1 MSLMRLWWI
10 PNRHPPERGGYV
22 RYPFRE
28 LLAILAEESR
38 RRSCLVVGED
48 LGTVPAEFRQALA
61 EAGVLSY
68 RPLIFEREFP
78 RQSLVCVT
86 THDLPTW
93 AGFFEGHDLGLRE
106 SLGLSIH
113 PEKEKTIR
121 EKEKKRLA
129 DLLKGETASLTAH
142 LFLART
148 PAMLEAIQPEDVLGT
163 VEQANLPGT
172 VEEHPN
178 WRRKL
183 ALPLEKWA
191 SDERIASLAQALA
204 PLRGIGPRVPRATYR
219 LQLHKDFRFKDA
231 KALVPYLAKLGISHL
246 YASPFLKAR
255 AGSLHGYDVVD
266 HRQLNPEIGS
276 EADLDALLDELQ
288 RHGMG
293 LVMDIVP
300 NHMGVMHGDNAWW
313 EDVLARGRASPFAR
327 YFDIDWL
334 PAKRELRGKVLLGVL
349 GDHYGNALERRE
361 LRLERGAV
369 RYFEHAFPLS
379 AKTRTAK
386 ARDPL
391 AVHRVLERQNY
402 RLAYWRVAAD
412 EINYRRFFEIVDLA
426 ALRQEDPAVFEA
438 THELVARLAARPGVD
453 GLRIDHPD
461 GLADP
466 RGYFER
472 LQQRCGRH
480 WLVIEKIVAHH
491 ERLPSD
497 WPVDGTTGY
506 RFANVLTRLFVDET
520 AEGKFNRIY
529 SRFTRDP
536 RSFDEISRQSRML
549 IMATTLA
556 ADLNRL
562 ATRLSRIASGNRFTR
577 DYTMTGLRHALA
589 EVAAD
594 FPVYRTYV
602 TGAGASEADRRHV
615 EWAIGN
621 ARRASRAADP
631 GVFGFIRSV
640 LLNEVHSKDRQR
652 RAEILDFAM
661 RFQQFTAPVVAK
673 GVEDTAFYRYHRLV
687 ALNEVGG
694 DPRSFGVSLKAF
706 HGASEDRA
714 KHWPRTMLATT
725 THDTKRSEDA
735 RARLGVLSELAS
747 AWRLTLRRWSVVN
760 RSARRE
766 VQGSPAPSPGDEYL
780 FYQSLLAVWPSAAP
794 KKEELEQ
801 LRKRLTAYMLKA
813 VREAKER
820 TSWINPDAEYEAAVE
835 GFVAHALASPL
846 FLKEVNAVVPRLARL
861 GMLVGL
867 SQAAIKV
874 ASPGVPDFY
883 QGTELWDFSLVDPDN
898 RRPVDYATR
907 KSFLKDLSSF
917 SHRALLE
924 NLPDGKAK
932 MHVIASGLALR
943 RRFASIYERPSYAPL
958 YADGGR
964 EQNIIAFSVGSA
976 AQQIVAVAPRLFAGL
991 MEEGDLAPLG
1001 EKAWGA
1007 SMLDLPQGRFQNVLT
1022 GETHAGGRV
1031 RIADLLAA
1039 FPVALLAP
1047 T

>member
-1 MSLMRLWWI
+1 M
-10 PNRHPPERGGYV
+10 
-22 RYPFRE
+22 
-28 LLAILAEESR
+28 
-38 RRSCLVVGED
+38 
-48 LGTVPAEFRQALA
+48 
-61 EAGVLSY
+61 LSY

-93 AGFFEGHDLGLRE
+93 AGFFEGHDLRLRE
-106 SLGLSIH
+106 SLGRILN
-113 PEKEKTIR
+113 PEKESAIR
-121 EKEKKRLA
+121 EKEKERLA
-129 DLLKGETASLTAH
+129 DLLKGETTSQAAH

-163 VEQANLPGT
+163 LEQANLPGT
-172 VEEHPN
+172 VDQHPN

-191 SDERIASLAQALA
+191 SDERIASLARALA
-204 PLRGIGPRVPRATYR
+204 PLRGLGPRVPRATYR
-219 LQLHKDFRFKDA
+219 LQLHKDFRFRDA
-231 KALVPYLAKLGISHL
+231 KALVPYLARLGISHL

-276 EADLDALLDELQ
+276 EADLDALLAELE
-288 RHGMG
+288 RYEMG

-327 YFDIDWL
+327 FFDIDWL

-349 GDHYGNALERRE
+349 GDHYGNVLERRE

-369 RYFEHAFPLS
+369 RYFGHAFPLS

-386 ARDPL
+386 AREPL
-391 AVHRVLERQNY
+391 AVHRVLERQSY
-402 RLAYWRVAAD
+402 RLAYWRVASD

-438 THELVARLAARPGVD
+438 THELVARLAGRPGVD

-480 WLVIEKIVAHH
+480 WLVIEKIVADH

-506 RFANVLTRLFVDET
+506 RFANLLTRVFIDEE
-520 AEGKFNRIY
+520 AEERFDRIY
-529 SRFTRDP
+529 SRFTRER
-536 RSFDEISRQSRML
+536 RSFDEISRESRML

-577 DYTMTGLRHALA
+577 DYTTTGLRHALA
-589 EVAAD
+589 EVAAH

-602 TGAGASEADRRHV
+602 TGAGASEADRRHID
-615 EWAIGN
+615 WAIGS

-631 GVFGFIRSV
+631 GVFDFIHDI
-640 LLNEVHSKDRQR
+640 LLLRIDTDKKERK
-652 RAEILDFAM
+652 AEIIEFIL

-673 GVEDTAFYRYHRLV
+673 GVEDTAFYRYHRLA

-747 AWRLTLRRWSVVN
+747 AWRLTLRRWSLVN

-766 VQGSPAPSPGDEYL
+766 VEGSPAPSPADEYL
-780 FYQSLLAVWPSAAP
+780 FYQSLLAIWPSSP
-794 KKEELEQ
+794 PVDIGSLKE
-801 LRKRLTAYMLKA
+801 RLNAYMLKA

-874 ASPGVPDFY
+874 ASPGVPDYY
-883 QGTELWDFSLVDPDN
+883 QGTETWDFSLVDPDN
-898 RRPVDYATR
+898 RRPVDYAAR
-907 KSFLKDLSSF
+907 KRLLDEEPSLQEMLQDLD
-917 SHRALLE
+917 R
-924 NLPDGKAK
+924 GKAK
-932 MHVIASGLALR
+932 MHIIASGLALR

-958 YADGGR
+958 YADAGR
-964 EQNIIAFSVGSA
+964 ERNIIAFSLGA
-976 AQQIVAVAPRLFAGL
+976 ASQQIVAVAPRLFAGL
-991 MEEGDLAPLG
+991 MSEGDLAPLG
-1001 EKAWGA
+1001 EKAWDA
-1007 SMLDLPQGRFQNVLT
+1007 STLALPEGRFQNVLT
-1022 GETHAGGRV
+1022 GEHHPGGRV
-1031 RIADLLAA
+1031 RVADLLAT

-1047 T
+1047 A